1 MIGWNAKI
9 LMRST
14 SGAIRNISDFDISFD
29 TFYMIAT
36 QCEYLSLLSM
46 AGRDRG
52 VSEIASDVR
61 TLLST
66 DIIYAWAMMAKGSY
80 DIYNDSA
87 RKTAFSEIMPAI
99 WTSYEDAKKAAHDV
113 FINSG
118 YDPIPCFY
126 VPSLNRLFSGDFIM
140 SVSNDGGLTSLSDA
154 LPSNSGNWYNGFF
167 GLSPIVACVEG
178 YSENANL
185 LNLRFFAIGLSAEK
199 NVLGIVDRVRIL
211 AGREWTSELKSIM
224 FSSSSNP
231 DFSGIIPP
239 VGPINPYEPVD
250 PSGPG
255 NIAPGTFDDSS
266 DLIPFPSLPT
276 LSAAD
281 TGFTRI
287 YNPTLSQVRD
297 LARYLWTDNNL
308 LGTLWNK
315 IKQFFEDPMQ
325 SFIAFNLVPCPVPDG
340 GVEEFQ
346 LLFIPTGVNL
356 TTAATQFVDVDCGTC
371 EIQRY
376 YGSALDQTPY
386 TKISC
391 FLPYIGMVALDTD
404 EVMGRTLQVK
414 YRIDIVSGSC
424 VAYIIV
430 DGNCLYQ
437 YSGHCAITIP
447 FASADFSRYVQAAI
461 SVAGTA
467 LGSVS
472 PMIGS
477 AINDVLG
484 IERAEQQTDFVVTKY
499 YDKVESVRNPDT
511 GRQITAG
518 ATHTTTRTIYPAEQT
533 STKAS
538 FAGLSPS
545 NVSNTV
551 GQVMSSKASIQHS
564 GTFSGNSGYLG
575 LRRPYLLITRPRMC
589 LPENYQ
595 SLNGYPAMI
604 TMTLGDCQG
613 FTRIQQVQLTG
624 MHATNPEQAEILEL
638 LKSGVIF

>member
-1 MIGWNAKI
+1 MALIWKAKYCVIPSSSDSPAYKYPPNASHILENIIGIDPGYITLLEDGAFSMPTSNPTQGLPI
-9 LMRST
+9 NST
-14 SGAIRNISDFDISFD
+14 TPEGARDAFNSIVGSDFNTLFAVPYTVNSFIDRLIESTPSLLTQCQVLRNVLVSNPRQYIPLIHIPALGRYLLFTSPGSSGLNGSVIIISDNDNIKLGYLE
-29 TFYMIAT
+29 TFYVASENHAAFLFCVGYDGT
-36 QCEYLSLLSM
+36 TESLLNPNNYRRVLQ
-46 AGRDRG
+46 G
-52 VSEIASDVR
+52 
-61 TLLST
+61 
-66 DIIYAWAMMAKGSY
+66 WA
-80 DIYNDSA
+80 
-87 RKTAFSEIMPAI
+87 
-99 WTSYEDAKKAAHDV
+99 
-113 FINSG
+113 
-118 YDPIPCFY
+118 
-126 VPSLNRLFSGDFIM
+126 
-140 SVSNDGGLTSLSDA
+140 
-154 LPSNSGNWYNGFF
+154 
-167 GLSPIVACVEG
+167 
-178 YSENANL
+178 
-185 LNLRFFAIGLSAEK
+185 
-199 NVLGIVDRVRIL
+199 
-211 AGREWTSELKSIM
+211 
-224 FSSSSNP
+224 SNP
-231 DFSGIIPP
+231 LWTYSNAITPSRISDIKYLFTTYSPP
-239 VGPINPYEPVD
+239 DWGTPDNPYPDVA

-255 NIAPGTFDDSS
+255 DLPLGTFDDSS
-266 DLIPFPSLPT
+266 DPIPFPSLPT

-287 YNPTLSQVRD
+287 YNPTLSQVQD

-308 LGTLWNK
+308 VGTLWNK

-325 SFIAFNLVPCPVPDG
+325 SFIAFNLVPCSVPDG

-356 TTAATQFVDVDCGTC
+356 TTAATQFIDVDCGTC

-404 EVMGRTLQVK
+404 EVVGRTLQVK

-477 AINDVLG
+477 AINDILG

-499 YDKVESVRNPDT
+499 YDKVETVRNPDT

-518 ATHTTTRTIYPAEQT
+518 ATHTTTRTVYPAEQT

-595 SLNGYPAMI
+595 SLNGYPSMI
-604 TMTLGDCQG
+604 TMTLGECHG
-613 FTRIQQVQLTG
+613 YTRVQQVQLTG

-638 LKSGVIF
+638 LKSGVVF